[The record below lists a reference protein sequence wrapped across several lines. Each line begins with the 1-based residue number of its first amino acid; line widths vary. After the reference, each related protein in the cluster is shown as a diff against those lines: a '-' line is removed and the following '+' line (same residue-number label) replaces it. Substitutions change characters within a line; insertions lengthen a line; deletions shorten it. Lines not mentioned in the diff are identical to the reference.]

1 MHRSFLFISNVD
13 FMVLYLIFTVAYVVK
28 NNSGQLS
35 LRVVSSISLY
45 AFTKMS
51 VIHDDEIFIN

>member
-1 MHRSFLFISNVD
+1 
-13 FMVLYLIFTVAYVVK
+13 MVLYLIFYFTVAYVAK

-35 LRVVSSISLY
+35 LRVVSSTSLY

-51 VIHDDEIFIN
+51 INAS

>member
-13 FMVLYLIFTVAYVVK
+13 FMVLYLIFTVAYVAK